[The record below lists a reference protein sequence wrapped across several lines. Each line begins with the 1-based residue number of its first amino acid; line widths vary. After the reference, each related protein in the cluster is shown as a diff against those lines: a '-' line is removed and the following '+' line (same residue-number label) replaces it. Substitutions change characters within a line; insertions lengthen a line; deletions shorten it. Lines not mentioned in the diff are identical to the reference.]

1 MLAYARVSKVRAELT
16 RVDLNQIVED
26 VLDYLKDEIK
36 KKSAVIEA
44 AKLPAVKGD
53 RKLLFT
59 VMLNLVSNA
68 LKFVEEGVRPEVRI
82 WAEEFDGKVRVYV
95 KDNGIGIPEEYHE
108 KIFDVFERLHGEEV
122 YPGTGVG
129 LAIVRKA
136 MEVMG
141 GRYGVKSRP
150 GEGSTFWVELERE

>member
-1 MLAYARVSKVRAELT
+1 LLAYARVSKVRAELT
-16 RVDLNQIVED
+16 RVDLNQVVED